1 MATLELIGLTKHF
14 GGSAVSGNAVND
26 VNLSVGDGEFLCI
39 LGPSGCGKSTT
50 LRMIGGFE
58 EPTAGDVR
66 IDGVS
71 VVDMPPNRRPTAMV
85 FQKYTLWPH
94 MRVYDNIAFG
104 LRLRHLPG
112 AQIDREVH
120 DSLQL
125 VGLSGYERRYP
136 AQLSGGEQQRVA
148 LARALVLQPKILLL
162 DEPFSNLD
170 ALLRVR
176 LREELHAIQRR
187 VKITTIFVTHDQEEA
202 LSLADRIA
210 VMSAGHLEQLDR
222 PSQIYAY
229 PKTLFVADFIGVM
242 NIFPAERDGGWLRVG
257 QYALRAPD
265 NLDVEG
271 ALGQGALSV
280 AVRPEDFT
288 FGVSATP
295 TSAAA
300 PATASAA
307 NGSSVPAN
315 PLLTWQGTIDQSIDL
330 GHYRKVLVV
339 VPGLF
344 GDEAA
349 ALAHRLKVY
358 IPKSA
363 EVKEG
368 DRVALT
374 PTRYLVYS
382 GHAQPV
388 EVRNLSERLSDENR
402 RNDLS
407 RSTVS
412 VG

>member
-1 MATLELIGLTKHF
+1 MATLELIGLTKQF
-14 GGSAVSGNAVND
+14 ASSNVAAVHD

-66 IDGVS
+66 IDGQS
-71 VVDMPPNRRPTAMV
+71 VISLPPNRRPTAMV

-104 LRLRHLPG
+104 LRLRHVPK
-112 AQIDREVH
+112 AEMDREVQS
-120 DSLQL
+120 SLDL
-125 VGLSGYERRYP
+125 VGLADYGKRYP

-148 LARALVLQPKILLL
+148 LARALVLRPKILLL

-187 VKITTIFVTHDQEEA
+187 VEITAIFVTHDQEEA

-210 VMSAGHLEQLDR
+210 VMSAGHLEQLDK

-242 NIFPAERDGGWLRVG
+242 NIFPAVRAGDWLRVG

-265 NLDVEG
+265 GLNTDDG
-271 ALGQGALSV
+271 ISV
-280 AVRPEDFT
+280 AVRPEDLSF
-288 FGVSATP
+288 STP
-295 TSAAA
+295 TAPNNSSAM
-300 PATASAA
+300 
-307 NGSSVPAN
+307 
-315 PLLTWQGTIDQSIDL
+315 WQGTIDQSIDL

-344 GDEAA
+344 GDQDAA
-349 ALAHRLKVY
+349 MKHRLKVY
-358 IPKSA
+358 MPKSA
-363 EVKEG
+363 DTKEG
-368 DRVALT
+368 ERIALY

-382 GHAQPV
+382 EHSQPI
-388 EVRNLSERLSDENR
+388 EVRNQPLKTLDENPR
-402 RNDLS
+402 DDLS
-407 RSTVS
+407 RTLLPA
-412 VG
+412 G

>member
-1 MATLELIGLTKHF
+1 MATLELVGLTKQF
-14 GGSAVSGNAVND
+14 VGANAVND

-66 IDGVS
+66 IDGQS
-71 VVDMPPNRRPTAMV
+71 VMSLPPNRRPTAMV

-104 LRLRHLPG
+104 LRLRHIP
-112 AQIDREVH
+112 QSEIDREVKS
-120 DSLQL
+120 SLDL
-125 VGLSGYERRYP
+125 VGLSGYDRRYP

-148 LARALVLQPKILLL
+148 LARALVLRPKILLL

-187 VKITTIFVTHDQEEA
+187 VKITAIFVTHDQEEA

-210 VMSAGHLEQLDR
+210 VMSAGRLEQLDV

-229 PKTLFVADFIGVM
+229 PRTLFVADFIGVM
-242 NIFPAERDGGWLRVG
+242 NIFPAVRSGEMLKVG
-257 QYALRAPD
+257 QYALRVPNGLNTGD
-265 NLDVEG
+265 SMNI
-271 ALGQGALSV
+271 
-280 AVRPEDFT
+280 AVRPEDL
-288 FGVSATP
+288 V
-295 TSAAA
+295 AA
-300 PATASAA
+300 PPDAP
-307 NGSSVPAN
+307 GDSSD
-315 PLLTWQGTIDQSIDL
+315 TWQGTIDQAIDL

-344 GDEAA
+344 ADQDTAMT
-349 ALAHRLKVY
+349 HRLKVY
-358 IPKSA
+358 MPKTA
-363 EVKEG
+363 PAKEG
-368 DRVALT
+368 DRISLY

-382 GHAQPV
+382 DRAQPI
-388 EVRNLSERLSDENR
+388 EVRNQAVRTPDESPH
-402 RNDLS
+402 DDFS
-407 RSTVS
+407 HTAVS

>member
-1 MATLELIGLTKHF
+1 MATLELVGLTKQF
-14 GGSAVSGNAVND
+14 GTANAAAVHD
-26 VNLSVGDGEFLCI
+26 VNLSVADGEFVCI

-50 LRMIGGFE
+50 LRMVGGFE

-66 IDGVS
+66 IDGQS

-104 LRLRHLPG
+104 LRLRHLPKD
-112 AQIDREVH
+112 QIDREVH
-120 DSLQL
+120 SSLGM
-125 VGLSGYERRYP
+125 VGLANYDRRYP

-148 LARALVLQPKILLL
+148 LARALVLNPKILLL

-210 VMSAGHLEQLDR
+210 VMSAGHLEQLDK

-242 NIFPAERDGGWLRVG
+242 NIFPAVRDGGWLRVG
-257 QYALRAPD
+257 EYALRAPD
-265 NLDVEG
+265 GLSAGDG
-271 ALGQGALSV
+271 LSV
-280 AVRPEDFT
+280 AVRPEDLSVGAPT
-288 FGVSATP
+288 GSPNSSA
-295 TSAAA
+295 
-300 PATASAA
+300 
-307 NGSSVPAN
+307 V
-315 PLLTWQGTIDQSIDL
+315 WHGTIDQSIDL

-344 GDEAA
+344 ADEAVA
-349 ALAHRLKVY
+349 AAHRLKVY
-358 IPKSA
+358 MSKSA
-363 EVKEG
+363 DVKEG
-368 DRVALT
+368 ERVALY
-374 PTRYLVYS
+374 PTRYLVYADR
-382 GHAQPV
+382 GQPI
-388 EVRNLSERLSDENR
+388 EVRNQPYRTLDENR
-402 RNDLS
+402 RDDLA
-407 RSTVS
+407 RSALS
-412 VG
+412 AGPQSD